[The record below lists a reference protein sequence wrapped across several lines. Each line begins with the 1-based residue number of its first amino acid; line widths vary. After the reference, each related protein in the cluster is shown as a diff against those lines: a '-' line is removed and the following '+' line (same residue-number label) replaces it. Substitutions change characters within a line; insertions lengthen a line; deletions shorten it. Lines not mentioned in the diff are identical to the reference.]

1 MNPVKEKRKKNILK
15 MQTSKRYANLSQKK
29 KKKKNKL
36 KKKNLN

>member
-29 KKKKNKL
+29 KKKKKTQL
-36 KKKNLN
+36 KKSN